1 MSTMRRRYHATIL
14 AAVGLAGCGEAP
26 PVSQE
31 SAAEAAPPVMSVSQ
45 EQLLLAA
52 TKIALPPDD
61 FEAVDLPDP
70 SSTEAQL
77 LVKYCGQ
84 CHGIPAP
91 SMHSAGDWPSV
102 ARRMWLRMERL
113 PDSLTMLVPE
123 VGERVAL
130 LNYVMDN
137 ALQVSGASLP
147 PGQGRH
153 EYAQICSRCHA
164 LPDPSVH
171 SPQDWPAVFMRM
183 ERNMERMNVTPATPQ
198 EATRILLY
206 LGSCCPPNS

>member
-1 MSTMRRRYHATIL
+1 
-14 AAVGLAGCGEAP
+14 
-26 PVSQE
+26 
-31 SAAEAAPPVMSVSQ
+31 MSVSQ
-45 EQLLLAA
+45 EHLLLAA
-52 TKIALPPDD
+52 TKIALPPED

-70 SSTEAQL
+70 SSTNAQL

-102 ARRMWLRMERL
+102 TRRMWLRMERL
-113 PDSLTMLVPE
+113 PDSLAVSVPG

-130 LNYVMDN
+130 LNYVIDN

-147 PGQGRH
+147 PGQGRR
-153 EYAQICSRCHA
+153 EYAEICSRCHA

-183 ERNMERMNVTPATPQ
+183 ERNMERMNVTPATPK

>member
-1 MSTMRRRYHATIL
+1 MFTMRRVYHATVL
-14 AAVGLAGCGEAP
+14 VTVGLVGCGEAP
-26 PVSQE
+26 PVPQE
-31 SAAEAAPPVMSVSQ
+31 STGETAPEIMSVSQ
-45 EQLLLAA
+45 EQLLLVA

-70 SSTEAQL
+70 SSTDAQL

-113 PDSLTMLVPE
+113 PDSLAVLVPE
-123 VGERVAL
+123 VGERIAL
-130 LNYVMDN
+130 LNYIIGN

-147 PGQGRH
+147 AGQGRR
-153 EYAQICSRCHA
+153 EYAEICSRCHA
-164 LPDPSVH
+164 LPDPWVH

-183 ERNMERMNVTPATPQ
+183 ERNMERMNVIPATPE

-206 LGSCCPPNS
+206 LGSCCHPKG

>member
-1 MSTMRRRYHATIL
+1 MSTMRRLYHATVL
-14 AAVGLAGCGEAP
+14 ATVGLAGCGEAP
-26 PVSQE
+26 PVPQE
-31 SAAEAAPPVMSVSQ
+31 SPGQAAPPVMSVSQ

-61 FEAVDLPDP
+61 IDAVDLPDP
-70 SSTEAQL
+70 SSTEAKL

-84 CHGIPAP
+84 CHGIPTP

-113 PDSLTMLVPE
+113 PDSLAMLVPE

-147 PGQGRH
+147 PGQGRR
-153 EYAQICSRCHA
+153 EYAKICSRCHA

-171 SPQDWPAVFMRM
+171 SPQDWPAVVMRM
-183 ERNMERMNVTPATPQ
+183 ERTMERMNVTPATQ
-198 EATRILLY
+198 EEATRILL
-206 LGSCCPPNS
+206 